1 MQSEALPTAQLRIF
15 AALSHVCPQKQIR
28 QTPSASV
35 SEFQKQGRGSTL
47 VRMRDL
53 ILTKRGVFARPYN
66 AGQNH
71 TIRDALSIAFIYP
84 LKLTSPPPPR
94 PLCGMAA
101 LRFFLLCILLTL
113 SGAQGELQCRDV
125 FSQYFIRYLNRV
137 LDGSDAPVF
146 HPLSSS
152 DGVTFKVY
160 EGAARGP

>member
-1 MQSEALPTAQLRIF
+1 M
-15 AALSHVCPQKQIR
+15 
-28 QTPSASV
+28 

-47 VRMRDL
+47 VRMRYL
-53 ILTKRGVFARPYN
+53 ILTKRGVFARPYNAN

-71 TIRDALSIAFIYP
+71 TIRDALSIAFIYL
-84 LKLTSPPPPR
+84 LKLTSPP

-125 FSQYFIRYLNRV
+125 FSQYFIWYLNRV